1 VVGGRR
7 ADAES
12 VEFARAT
19 IGTHFEEFT
28 AHESRESIPGGGSI
42 VTERETRLHEEH
54 DFAAGDFY
62 KFDPGECVVAR
73 QGEGWVH
80 GRVRLLE

>member
-1 VVGGRR
+1 MVDRRR

-12 VEFARAT
+12 VEFVKAT

-42 VTERETRLHEEH
+42 VTERETRCSSTLSALYNRRPCK
-54 DFAAGDFY
+54 AAVWLY
-62 KFDPGECVVAR
+62 KV
-73 QGEGWVH
+73 
-80 GRVRLLE
+80 LEV